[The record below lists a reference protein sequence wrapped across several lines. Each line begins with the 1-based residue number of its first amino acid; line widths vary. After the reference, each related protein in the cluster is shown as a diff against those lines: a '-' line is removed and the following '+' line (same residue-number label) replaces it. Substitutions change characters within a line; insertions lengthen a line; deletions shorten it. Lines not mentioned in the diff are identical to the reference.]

1 MRTACKGGRRVN
13 YKKEVFVEYIKNAGV
28 VGAGGAGFPTHV
40 KVDAKA
46 DYVIL
51 NAAEC
56 EPLLRVDQQLIDLYT
71 DEIIEALSII
81 TKAVGAKKA
90 FIGIKRKH
98 SAVISNLSKKISGK
112 NKIEIFQLEDFYPA
126 GDEQVLVYEITKRV
140 VPENS
145 IPLKVGC
152 IVINVETVLNIFNS
166 LDERPVNHTYVT
178 ITGEV
183 NKPST
188 LKLPIGITIREALE
202 LADIKDGEDLTI
214 IEGGP
219 MMGNVVLDWGVPI
232 TKTTKGLIALKSD
245 SYIINRKKL
254 DENQALRMSKAA
266 CLQCRMC
273 TDMCPRYLL
282 GHRMYPHLT
291 MRKSNYDREGTQGA
305 EISYLCSECAVC
317 ELYACPAGLS
327 PRLINIHYKKKLR
340 ENQIK
345 YTSFNEEFHA
355 SALNSMEYR
364 KIPVKRLI
372 SRLGLD
378 SYDVDA
384 PIYDIDY
391 KPKVVNIPLKQH
403 IGQASIP
410 TVKIG
415 QKVEEGELIGDI
427 PKNSIG
433 AKVHSSI
440 DGKVVY
446 ISDVITIE
454 SI

>member
-1 MRTACKGGRRVN
+1 MN
-13 YKKEVFVEYIKNAGV
+13 YKKEVFVEHIKNAGV

-56 EPLLRVDQQLIDLYT
+56 EPLLRVDQQLIDLYA
-71 DEIIEALSII
+71 DEIIEGLSII
-81 TKAVGAKKA
+81 TKVVGAKKA
-90 FIGIKRKH
+90 FIGIKGKH
-98 SAVISNLSKKISGK
+98 SAVISNLSKKISRK
-112 NKIEIFQLEDFYPA
+112 NKIEISQLEDFYPA
-126 GDEQVLVYEITKRV
+126 GDEQILVYEITKRV
-140 VPENS
+140 VPEAS

-166 LDERPVNHTYVT
+166 LNEIPVTHTFVT
-178 ITGEV
+178 IAGEV
-183 NKPST
+183 DKPST
-188 LKLPIGITIREALE
+188 FKLPIGITIREALE
-202 LADIKDGEDLTI
+202 LAGIKDGEDLSI

-219 MMGNVVLDWGVPI
+219 MMGDLILDWEKPI

-245 SYIINRKKL
+245 SYIINKKRINE
-254 DENQALRMSKAA
+254 DQALRMSKAA

-282 GHRMYPHLT
+282 GHKMYPHLT
-291 MRKSNYDREGTQGA
+291 MRKSNYDRKGTQGA
-305 EISYLCSECAVC
+305 EIAYLCSECAVC

-327 PRLINIHYKKKLR
+327 PRLINIHYKKKLN
-340 ENQIK
+340 ENGEK
-345 YTSFNEEFHA
+345 YTASNEEPHA
-355 SALNSMEYR
+355 QHLMDYR

-384 PIYDIDY
+384 PLYDIDY

-403 IGQASIP
+403 IGRASIP
-410 TVKIG
+410 IVEVG
-415 QKVEEGELIGDI
+415 QNVIKGELIGDI
-427 PKNSIG
+427 PKDSLG

-440 DGKVVY
+440 DGKVVQ

-454 SI
+454 GI